1 MSPALEDVVRLADRE
16 REAGTGIL
24 CIVGKDYDEG
34 LLVSPP
40 LSETTIP
47 HSVMAL
53 IASVS
58 SFPSAVGVVA
68 MMSLRSSRNIR
79 IRFTFL
85 DLPYGAR
92 ARVGGAHVTGGRYG
106 DGTRTR
112 SGVRGDGYGYCCR
125 TFAAGLR
132 QLDPCVGFDLP
143 VELSVKLDFEV
154 FRLGFRAIE
163 RQRLGNLDFRD
174 QLGRPS
180 CRRPNRLPVLLP
192 ARG

>member
-1 MSPALEDVVRLADRE
+1 MNCSVRSSRVT
-16 REAGTGIL
+16 GTGIL
-24 CIVGKDYDEG
+24 RIVGKDYDEG
-34 LLVSPP
+34 LLISPP
-40 LSETTIP
+40 LVRDYDTAQRHGSDRVRQFFSIG
-47 HSVMAL
+47 SG
-53 IASVS
+53 
-58 SFPSAVGVVA
+58 VGCHDEPA
-68 MMSLRSSRNIR
+68 EFRNIR

-174 QLGRPS
+174 QLVVLRVVVRTGCQCYSQREGE
-180 CRRPNRLPVLLP
+180 RR
-192 ARG
+192 AE